1 MLATTTT
8 LEHIAHWMKTHLS
21 LARFSGPGSFIR
33 MCSSVDCITI
43 PPAFRFSV
51 HTGAEYRGNT
61 IYEVVNMIY
70 NICVPGRRYTAVEVV
85 DARVSIVLTV
95 PDGYCRGGRLLAA
108 AALL

>member
-1 MLATTTT
+1 M
-8 LEHIAHWMKTHLS
+8 
-21 LARFSGPGSFIR
+21 
-33 MCSSVDCITI
+33 
-43 PPAFRFSV
+43 
-51 HTGAEYRGNT
+51 